1 VAQNTPIVSVISDA
15 DLEIEAN
22 VPEVDIGKLNPGN
35 PVSITFD
42 AFPNETFSGSISY
55 IDPAET
61 IIDGVVNFKI
71 TIAFAAPS
79 GSVRSGLTANLAIE
93 SARKDDVLFLPQFA
107 IIEDSRGAFVQ
118 KVINDVIQEIP
129 VTTGLRGHDG
139 NVEIVSGVLESDSV
153 VNIAAK

>member
-1 VAQNTPIVSVISDA
+1 
-15 DLEIEAN
+15 
-22 VPEVDIGKLNPGN
+22 
-35 PVSITFD
+35 
-42 AFPNETFSGSISY
+42 
-55 IDPAET
+55 
-61 IIDGVVNFKI
+61 VNFKI